1 MKRLLIIGSGCIV
14 LVAAILFGAFF
25 FGPLSAL
32 ANDTFNQKDTSKND
46 TYCQQFQQDLAKR
59 LNVSTDQ
66 LNKDRQGSINDVL
79 DQMVKDGKITQDQA
93 TKAKQNLSKRQW
105 CGWNGQHVENAN
117 TLQYLRDHRTDL
129 VNALAKD
136 LKLSGDELTKQLK
149 SGKKLV
155 DIAKAQGVSA
165 KDLEQAIKK
174 DVDTVLNQG
183 VSEGKLTKDEVAQF
197 DNALKKRA
205 DVIHKLINRA
215 K

>member
-1 MKRLLIIGSGCIV
+1 MKRLLIVGSGCIV

-32 ANDTFNQKDTSKND
+32 AHNTFNQTDTNKTD

-66 LNKDRQGSINDVL
+66 LNKDRQESISDVL

-93 TKAKQNLSKRQW
+93 DKAKQNLSKRQW
-105 CGWNGQHVENAN
+105 CGWNGQRVENAN
-117 TLQYLRDHRTDL
+117 ALQYLRDHRTDL
-129 VNALAKD
+129 VNALTKD
-136 LKLSGDELTKQLK
+136 LKLSSDDLTKQLK
-149 SGKKLV
+149 DGKKLV

-183 VSEGKLTKDEVAQF
+183 VSEGKLTKDEVTQF

-205 DVIHKLINRA
+205 DVIHKLINRV